1 MVDEFQAL
9 VDNGTWHLVPR
20 PHGAN
25 VVTEKWIF
33 KHKFHSDGSLSR
45 HKARWVVWGFFR
57 ALFGIL
63 LAAWH

>member
-25 VVTEKWIF
+25 VVTEKWIL

-45 HKARWVVWGFFR
+45 HKARWVVWGFFLGR
-57 ALFGIL
+57 CSGFS
-63 LAAWH
+63 

>member
-25 VVTEKWIF
+25 VVTEK
-33 KHKFHSDGSLSR
+33 
-45 HKARWVVWGFFR
+45 
-57 ALFGIL
+57 
-63 LAAWH
+63 